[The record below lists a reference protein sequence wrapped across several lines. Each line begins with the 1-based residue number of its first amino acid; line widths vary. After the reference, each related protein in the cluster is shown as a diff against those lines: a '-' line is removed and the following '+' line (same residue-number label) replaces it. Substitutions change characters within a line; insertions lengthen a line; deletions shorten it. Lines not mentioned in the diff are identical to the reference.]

1 MKGNEMKQDICNKN
15 YILSWDL
22 DHLIDLDNDAWLV
35 KFPGYENIGLC
46 LLREYNLPER
56 IEFDAV
62 FDAIQSSDYPIN
74 NIDWNIMSQK
84 MLNTL
89 LSVGDFQYKAIPI
102 VMVDC
107 EVVMVDDEAIGRSN
121 RSEKEDHRFIAVQL
135 LEHLDIFDWENS
147 VYEPDPTITDLVD
160 SIDKLVLKQPQDGF
174 PPIFRLSVYPYVLF
188 VSGKARMALEQVGIR
203 GVVFEEIENYD
214 LTI

>member
-1 MKGNEMKQDICNKN
+1 
-15 YILSWDL
+15 
-22 DHLIDLDNDAWLV
+22 
-35 KFPGYENIGLC
+35 
-46 LLREYNLPER
+46 
-56 IEFDAV
+56 
-62 FDAIQSSDYPIN
+62 
-74 NIDWNIMSQK
+74 
-84 MLNTL
+84 
-89 LSVGDFQYKAIPI
+89 
-102 VMVDC
+102 MVDC
-107 EVVMVDDEAIGRSN
+107 EVIGLGGQ

-147 VYEPDPTITDLVD
+147 VYEPDLTRTDLVD

>member
-1 MKGNEMKQDICNKN
+1 MEGNGMKQDICNKN

-35 KFPGYENIGLC
+35 KFPGYENIQLS

-74 NIDWNIMSQK
+74 NVDWNIMSQK
-84 MLNTL
+84 MLDIL
-89 LSVGDFQYKAIPI
+89 LSIGSFPHRVIPL

-107 EVVMVDDEAIGRSN
+107 EVIGSGGK
-121 RSEKEDHRFIAVQL
+121 RSEKEDHRFVAVQL
-135 LEHLDIFDWENS
+135 LEHLDVFDWENS
-147 VYEPDPTITDLVD
+147 VYEHDPTIKDLVD
-160 SIDKLVLKQPQDGF
+160 SIDKLVLKQPKDGF

-188 VSGKARMALEQVGIR
+188 VSGKARMALEQAGIK

>member
-1 MKGNEMKQDICNKN
+1 MKQDICNKN

-22 DHLIDLDNDAWLV
+22 DHLIDVDNDAWLV
-35 KFPGYENIGLC
+35 KFPGYENIRLS

-74 NIDWNIMSQK
+74 NVDWNIMSQK

-89 LSVGDFQYKAIPI
+89 LSVGNFRYKAIPI

-107 EVVMVDDEAIGRSN
+107 EVIGLGGQ

-147 VYEPDPTITDLVD
+147 VYEPHPRLPNRVY
-160 SIDKLVLKQPQDGF
+160 SIDKLVLKRTNDNYSPL
-174 PPIFRLSVYPYVLF
+174 FRLSAYPSKLF
-188 VSGKARMALEQVGIR
+188 VSGKARMALEQAGIK

>member
-1 MKGNEMKQDICNKN
+1 M
-15 YILSWDL
+15 
-22 DHLIDLDNDAWLV
+22 A
-35 KFPGYENIGLC
+35 

-56 IEFDAV
+56 IEFDAI
-62 FDAIQSSDYPIN
+62 FDVIQSSDYPIN
-74 NIDWNIMSQK
+74 DVGWSIMSQK
-84 MLNTL
+84 MLDIL
-89 LSVGDFQYKAIPI
+89 LSIGSFPHRVIPL

-107 EVVMVDDEAIGRSN
+107 EVIGSGGK
-121 RSEKEDHRFIAVQL
+121 RSEKENHRFIAVQL

-147 VYEPDPTITDLVD
+147 VYEPDLTITDLVD

-188 VSGKARMALEQVGIR
+188 VSGKARMALEHAGIK

>member
-35 KFPGYENIGLC
+35 KFPGYENIQLS

-74 NIDWNIMSQK
+74 NVDWNIMSQK

-89 LSVGDFQYKAIPI
+89 LSVGNFRYKAIPI

-107 EVVMVDDEAIGRSN
+107 EVIGLGGQ

-147 VYEPDPTITDLVD
+147 VYEPDLTRTDLVD

-188 VSGKARMALEQVGIR
+188 VSGKARMALEQAGIK